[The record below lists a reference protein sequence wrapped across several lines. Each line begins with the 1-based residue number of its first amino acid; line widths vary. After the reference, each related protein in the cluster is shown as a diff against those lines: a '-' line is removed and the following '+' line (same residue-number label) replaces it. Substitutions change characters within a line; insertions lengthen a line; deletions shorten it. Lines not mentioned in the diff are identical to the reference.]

1 MGGVKLLATLFG
13 YCQLMPAGRP
23 KSRVELQTAP
33 TLWLSIAVGL
43 GKMWQSGKLKGEC
56 WKTWGQGWENLR
68 GKEKAKAGD
77 EATDEQ
83 QEHALRSTC
92 VQVADVD
99 VDVTDSDTRH
109 RTQDSGLRT

>member
-43 GKMWQSGKLKGEC
+43 GKMWQSGKLKGGC
-56 WKTWGQGWENLR
+56 RKTGGWG
-68 GKEKAKAGD
+68 GKTSEGRKKRKP
-77 EATDEQ
+77 ELKQLKPEQ
-83 QEHALRSTC
+83 MMEDIRLIW
-92 VQVADVD
+92 
-99 VDVTDSDTRH
+99 
-109 RTQDSGLRT
+109 

>member
-1 MGGVKLLATLFG
+1 MVPYPPPRAPTQQNMGGVKLLATLFG

-68 GKEKAKAGD
+68 GKEKAKAGAKAV
-77 EATDEQ
+77 EAGADDGGY
-83 QEHALRSTC
+83 STYL
-92 VQVADVD
+92 VGTWPAGQ
-99 VDVTDSDTRH
+99 S
-109 RTQDSGLRT
+109 